1 MKKLVVGLFALVVVA
16 VGGWLVYDNVLAS
29 DAADEFTLEDE
40 AAEAAADAEPDAGAA
55 GSDGGDLSGS
65 WQVVA
70 PSEAGYRIV
79 EDGVVGEKVVTGRT
93 TSVTGTVE
101 LSATSLESTDITVDM
116 ASVSSD
122 EPLRDTAF
130 RESLL
135 DTAQHPTAQFVQG
148 EPVELEVPA
157 AGTSLAVEVPG
168 TLVLKGVEQPVVAS
182 IEGIETDG
190 TITIVGTI
198 EVQLADFG
206 IEPPSIPNLL
216 TARDTALVEFKL
228 VLERG

>member
-1 MKKLVVGLFALVVVA
+1 MKKLVIGLVALVVVA
-16 VGGWLVYDNVLAS
+16 VAGWLVYDNVFAS
-29 DAADEFTLEDE
+29 EAADEFTLEDE
-40 AAEAAADAEPDAGAA
+40 AAEAAPDDEPAGTAEG
-55 GSDGGDLSGS
+55 DGTDLSGS
-65 WQVVA
+65 WQAVA

-79 EDGVVGEKVVTGRT
+79 EDGVLGEKVVTGRT
-93 TSVTGTVE
+93 TSVTGTVV
-101 LSATSLESTDITVDM
+101 LSASSLESTDITVDM

-130 RESLL
+130 RETLL
-135 DTAQHPTAQFVQG
+135 DTAQHPSAQFVQD
-148 EPVELEVPA
+148 EPVELERA
-157 AGTSLAVEVPG
+157 APGTSLAVDVPG
-168 TLVLKGVEQPVVAS
+168 TLLLKGVQQPVVAS

-206 IEPPSIPNLL
+206 IDPPSIPNVL